1 MSGSPRD
8 LVREYFPK
16 ASDDEARDV
25 LWGCTGWPNF
35 FDTRDGRSIPEILR
49 EQLSEIAE
57 KSGGDPFIACCMAVQ
72 EMDQAMER
80 GKREREER
88 VRLVAYL
95 LWEKE
100 CRTMISEEE
109 TLRFWL
115 RAEEMTD

>member
-1 MSGSPRD
+1 
-8 LVREYFPK
+8 
-16 ASDDEARDV
+16 
-25 LWGCTGWPNF
+25 
-35 FDTRDGRSIPEILR
+35 
-49 EQLSEIAE
+49 
-57 KSGGDPFIACCMAVQ
+57 MAVQ

>member
-8 LVREYFPK
+8 IVREYFPK

-35 FDTRDGRSIPEILR
+35 FDTRDGRSVQEILR

-88 VRLVAYL
+88 IRFVAYL
-95 LWEKE
+95 LCVCCLFVLLIICCLFFVYDGK
-100 CRTMISEEE
+100 CI
-109 TLRFWL
+109 FP
-115 RAEEMTD
+115 